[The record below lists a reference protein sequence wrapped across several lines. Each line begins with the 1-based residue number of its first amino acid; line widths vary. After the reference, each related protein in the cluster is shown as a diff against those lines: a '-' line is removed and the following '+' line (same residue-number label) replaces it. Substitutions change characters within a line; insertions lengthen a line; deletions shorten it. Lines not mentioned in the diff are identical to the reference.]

1 MEIINVST
9 YKFFKMYDTRIQRM
23 ELYQRLR
30 AVGIRGTVVVSPEG
44 VNICVAGTREQVTE
58 LRKILDEQ
66 PRFRDLVFK
75 ESVSDFV
82 PFRRLAVKW
91 RKQLVPCNDLNVDP
105 RTVNSGR
112 ITPEELKQW
121 YDEGRDFVI
130 IDTRNDYEYEMGS
143 FDNAIHFNL
152 DHFREWGDKLK
163 AVRDELAGMPVVT
176 FCTGGIRCE
185 KAAPEAHL
193 AGFKD
198 VYQLEG
204 GILKYF
210 ELVGGE
216 HWHGDCF
223 VFDQRVALKPDLS
236 VA

>member
-1 MEIINVST
+1 MDIVNVST
-9 YKFFKMYDTRIQRM
+9 YKFFKMHDTRVQRM

-30 AVGIRGTVVVSPEG
+30 AAGIRGTVVVSPEG
-44 VNICVAGTREQVTE
+44 INICVAGTREQITE
-58 LRKILDEQ
+58 LRRILEEQ
-66 PRFRDLVFK
+66 ARFRDLVFK
-75 ESVSDFV
+75 ESFSDFI

-91 RKQLVPCNDLNVDP
+91 RQQLVPCNDLNVDP
-105 RTVNSGR
+105 TTVNSGR
-112 ITPEELKQW
+112 ITPEELKRW

-130 IDTRNDYEYEMGS
+130 IDTRNDYEYDMGS

-152 DHFREWGDKLK
+152 DHFREWGQALKSAMDKLK
-163 AVRDELAGMPVVT
+163 NVPVVT

-185 KAAPEAHL
+185 KAAPEGAL
-193 AGFKD
+193 AGVKEI
-198 VYQLEG
+198 YQLEG

-223 VFDQRVALKPDLS
+223 VFDQRIALKPDLS

>member
-1 MEIINVST
+1 MEIVNVST
-9 YKFFKMYDTRIQRM
+9 YKFFKMYDTRVQRM

-30 AVGIRGTVVVSPEG
+30 AAGIHGTVVVSPEG
-44 VNICVAGTREQVTE
+44 INICVAGTRDQINDLISILHEQV
-58 LRKILDEQ
+58 
-66 PRFRDLVFK
+66 RFRDLVFK
-75 ESVSDFV
+75 ESFSDFV

-91 RKQLVPCNDLNVDP
+91 RKQLVPCDDMQVDP
-105 RTVNSGR
+105 TKVASGR
-112 ITPEELKQW
+112 LTPEELKQW

-143 FDNAIHFNL
+143 FDNALNFNL

-163 AVRDELAGMPVVT
+163 VMQDEIKDLPVVT

-185 KAAPEAHL
+185 KAAPEAAL
-193 AGFKD
+193 AGFKN

-223 VFDQRVALKPDLS
+223 VFDQRIALKSDLS